1 MIGQT
6 ERDDKGVE
14 AQFMKK
20 KILVLLVCSML
31 TLPTTVSADILDYE
45 GTVNAYKEDNKIPQ
59 TFEIDDGSGEKVT
72 AVAKS
77 DKVSVSAKATYIRSM
92 PGKNGKKLVRVYL
105 GTGVERVAVCDNGWS
120 KVTYEKKSKKG
131 TEKIS
136 GYVPTKHINDSD
148 QVAQAKGTFTAL
160 KDSDILDYPGK
171 KDGQVVGEVIQ
182 EDEVKRLATVNGIW
196 SQIYYKKENGKRS
209 IGYIPTSVLENTA
222 AEENTEESKVAKVDG
237 EEAGTILKSKGKG
250 VFAEAVDGV
259 TASKGE
265 SVDGVK
271 VGTPVAVSS
280 DASLVPLGTF
290 KITHY
295 CPCSICCGLCSCQIS
310 DCRTVTFLFNCPNC
324 FNSITDCL
332 NLFDRFIIQ
341 LNVILLFNPHN
352 NLKNIK
358 RVCTKIIYKCSV
370 FCDRICINIQNLCYD
385 SFYFLQFHLQ
395 PSFLFLFLSC
405 SILLRTSVL
414 PDPPGYALRSSR

>member
-6 ERDDKGVE
+6 ERYYKGVE

-92 PGKNGKKLVRVYL
+92 PGKNGKKLARVYL

-148 QVAQAKGTFTAL
+148 QVAQARGTFTAL

-171 KDGQVVGEVIQ
+171 KDGQIVGEVIQ

-196 SQIYYKKENGKRS
+196 SQIYYKKENGKRG

-222 AEENTEESKVAKVDG
+222 AEAIK
-237 EEAGTILKSKGKG
+237 AGTLH
-250 VFAEAVDGV
+250 VFDTTTFTVEGAELTSYEADVDTDADYAPDHEVVSDGYFH
-259 TASKGE
+259 E
-265 SVDGVK
+265 SEYRSAPYFNVQIDGIN
-271 VGTPVAVSS
+271 
-280 DASLVPLGTF
+280 LLN
-290 KITHY
+290 
-295 CPCSICCGLCSCQIS
+295 
-310 DCRTVTFLFNCPNC
+310 TVF
-324 FNSITDCL
+324 
-332 NLFDRFIIQ
+332 
-341 LNVILLFNPHN
+341 
-352 NLKNIK
+352 
-358 RVCTKIIYKCSV
+358 
-370 FCDRICINIQNLCYD
+370 
-385 SFYFLQFHLQ
+385 
-395 PSFLFLFLSC
+395 
-405 SILLRTSVL
+405 
-414 PDPPGYALRSSR
+414 